1 MWSAIAAIVAAI
13 ASGIRLASEWMARK
27 REELLISLGQKNQQ
41 AKDLQERINA
51 INEGIIAR
59 ERARAE
65 LNRNADRLSDDG
77 FQRRDEDD

>member
-1 MWSAIAAIVAAI
+1 MWSAIAAIVAA
-13 ASGIRLASEWMARK
+13 
-27 REELLISLGQKNQQ
+27 ISLGQKNQQ